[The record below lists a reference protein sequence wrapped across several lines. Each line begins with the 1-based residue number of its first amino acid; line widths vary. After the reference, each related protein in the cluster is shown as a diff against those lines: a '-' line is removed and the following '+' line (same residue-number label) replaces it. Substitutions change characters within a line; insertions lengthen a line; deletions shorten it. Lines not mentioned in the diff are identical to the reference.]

1 METRMCGNYL
11 LKKRIQLLY
20 CDKILIRKRLTFLCQ
35 PRCIVRTF
43 SSSYAAVSVRRTV
56 VKAFKVTRN

>member
-1 METRMCGNYL
+1 METWVYGNYL

-20 CDKILIRKRLTFLCQ
+20 NNKHLIVKRLTFQ
-35 PRCIVRTF
+35 YRPRCTVRTF
-43 SSSYAAVSVRRTV
+43 NPSYAAVSVRRTV